1 MDPARPRRSAT
12 RIKKQCGGCAI
23 FSREQTRNQLE
34 LAIAQAKNQQEDVMK
49 ESELHE
55 GRARIKVVGCGGG
68 GGNAVNRMISK
79 ALKVQFIAVNT
90 DKQALER
97 CQADVKVQM
106 GNKVTRGLG
115 AGGDWTRGRDA
126 ADESRT
132 ELSAVVQESDM
143 VFITA
148 GMGGG
153 TGTGSAAIVAE
164 LAKEAGALTIGVVT
178 RPFAFEGRIRND
190 TAEEGI
196 KALRGQVDALI
207 VVPNDRLAQVASSK
221 TTLEEAF
228 RMADDVLRQ
237 GVQGIS
243 DLVTQPGVI
252 NLDFA
257 DVKAI
262 MENAG
267 EALMGIGH
275 RPQHHLRARPRR
287 HDAGRDQDHGHRHRL
302 RRQDPAR
309 SQAGDDASY
318 DRAARVRH
326 RGARRHQHSG
336 VPPQPYVTRTGSM
349 RCPYCGH
356 HDLKVVDSRDSE
368 VGEAIRRRREGL
380 QWRQRLTT
388 YERIA
393 TVPSFV
399 TKKDGRREDF
409 DPQKL
414 FTGLK
419 KATEKRDISPERL
432 RAIVDDIEA
441 ELRRSGR
448 VEIPSGEIGEMVMDR
463 LRDLDEVA
471 YIRFASVY
479 REFMDL
485 QQVKREI
492 EQVLSSRRP

>member
-1 MDPARPRRSAT
+1 M
-12 RIKKQCGGCAI
+12 
-23 FSREQTRNQLE
+23 
-34 LAIAQAKNQQEDVMK
+34 AKANSKEDHLIVMTK

-90 DKQALER
+90 DKQAPER
-97 CQADVKVQM
+97 CQADVKVQI

-132 ELSAVVQESDM
+132 ELGAAGEDAEM
-143 VFITA
+143 VFISA
-148 GMGGG
+148 GLGGG
-153 TGTGSAAIVAE
+153 TGTGWAAIVAE
-164 LAKEAGALTIGVVT
+164 MAKEAGALTIAVVT
-178 RPFAFEGRIRND
+178 RPFGFEGRIGND

-207 VVPNDRLAQVASSK
+207 VIPNDRLAQVASSK

-275 RPQHHLRARPRR
+275 GAGDSRAEDAAKQAVSSPLLETSIDGAKGILFNITAGKDITLMEVQKAAEIVRSAADPNANTIFGVVRDDTMQGEVKITVIATGFGGKNSTEVR
-287 HDAGRDQDHGHRHRL
+287 HD
-302 RRQDPAR
+302 
-309 SQAGDDASY
+309 
-318 DRAARVRH
+318 V
-326 RGARRHQHSG
+326 
-336 VPPQPYVTRTGSM
+336 
-349 RCPYCGH
+349 
-356 HDLKVVDSRDSE
+356 
-368 VGEAIRRRREGL
+368 
-380 QWRQRLTT
+380 QR
-388 YERIA
+388 
-393 TVPSFV
+393 
-399 TKKDGRREDF
+399 
-409 DPQKL
+409 
-414 FTGLK
+414 
-419 KATEKRDISPERL
+419 
-432 RAIVDDIEA
+432 RAIERERPEFGTDEMGDINIPA
-441 ELRRSGR
+441 FLRNR
-448 VEIPSGEIGEMVMDR
+448 M
-463 LRDLDEVA
+463 
-471 YIRFASVY
+471 
-479 REFMDL
+479 
-485 QQVKREI
+485 
-492 EQVLSSRRP
+492 